1 MVPTNEAP
9 ATPPA
14 TNSYGF
20 YKLKLLHITAV
31 VEKFKSL
38 LTIEKNA
45 QVPDTDWIDY
55 LDAQIDYLEDEMDA
69 VDVLVDGMT
78 GR

>member
-1 MVPTNEAP
+1 MDPTKE
-9 ATPPA
+9 A

-45 QVPDTDWIDY
+45 HLPDADWITY
-55 LDAQIDYLEDEMDA
+55 LDEQIEHLEDEMDTI
-69 VDVLVDGMT
+69 DVLVEGMT